1 MIKVGGVPLLTHIMR
16 IFKSYGHN
24 DFLIAAGYK
33 KNIIEWETKGIYS
46 TTPSQSGTERE
57 WTPMRWKGH

>member
-1 MIKVGGVPLLTHIMR
+1 MPLLLLSLLLLLALHW
-16 IFKSYGHN
+16 S
-24 DFLIAAGYK
+24 LIRDTSRCIHFYLL
-33 KNIIEWETKGIYS
+33 IEWETKGIYS